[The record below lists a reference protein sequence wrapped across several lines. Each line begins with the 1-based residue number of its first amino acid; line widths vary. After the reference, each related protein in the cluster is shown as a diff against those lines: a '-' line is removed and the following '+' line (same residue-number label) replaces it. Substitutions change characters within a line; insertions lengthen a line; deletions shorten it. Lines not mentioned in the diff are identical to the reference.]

1 MFVTHWCSTITNCL
15 IPRCSSE
22 NVRFWCAVNDY
33 RAKFLDEEKSSTPTP
48 PSEADDDE
56 SKAPEDAIGQSIV
69 VDTREINDV
78 ARELYASFIAAN
90 SDTPVN
96 LSSAQR
102 SEIKVAVE
110 SGKTTKCTFDR
121 AQREI
126 FSVMSRDS
134 YPRYLASKLNRK
146 PIWVNGKSIVI
157 PRVDVIRLSRRLRY
171 HCVSQ
176 CYDWLNSKATSSK
189 AFVSLLK

>member
-1 MFVTHWCSTITNCL
+1 PLPKTKRSTRSSIREVISRSSIAALKTDQRSRETNISWDAGLAILLSSEEGILSFSHHCT
-15 IPRCSSE
+15 REFSSE

-33 RAKFLDEEKSSTPTP
+33 RAN
-48 PSEADDDE
+48 
-56 SKAPEDAIGQSIV
+56 IV

-78 ARELYASFIAAN
+78 AIELYASFIAAN

-134 YPRYLASKLNRK
+134 YPRYLASKL
-146 PIWVNGKSIVI
+146 
-157 PRVDVIRLSRRLRY
+157 
-171 HCVSQ
+171 
-176 CYDWLNSKATSSK
+176 
-189 AFVSLLK
+189 